1 MYHNTAVES
10 TAVESTAV
18 ESTAVESDRKA
29 GAGRP
34 RDPRI
39 DGAVLAAVRQLLV
52 EVGYPRLS
60 FELVARRA
68 GVTRPAIYR
77 RWPSKVHLV
86 HEAVFPEPGT
96 AVISDTGDFGA
107 DVGRLVRRNLVSYA
121 RPEARAALPGLLS
134 DLHGD
139 AELRHGVL
147 DGLENQVRAQFALL
161 VAGARQRGEVAP
173 DVDSDAL
180 LDVIVGAIF
189 HRVIA
194 RDSAADDFAEALAS
208 IVLDGVRRR

>member
-1 MYHNTAVES
+1 VSAS
-10 TAVESTAV
+10 
-18 ESTAVESDRKA
+18 
-29 GAGRP
+29 GRP

-39 DGAVLAAVRQLLV
+39 DRAVLDAVRHLLV

-96 AVISDTGDFGA
+96 VVVEDTGDFDG
-107 DVGRLVRRNLVSYA
+107 DLRRLVRRNLASYA

-139 AELRHGVL
+139 EVLRHSVL
-147 DGLENQVRAQFALL
+147 DGLESQVRAQFALL
-161 VAGARQRGEVAP
+161 VDRARDSRVVAR
-173 DVDSDAL
+173 DVDPDAL

-194 RDSAADDFAEALAS
+194 RDDTDEDFAETLADL
-208 IVLDGVRRR
+208 VLDGVRRRSP

>member
-1 MYHNTAVES
+1 MYHNTAVE
-10 TAVESTAV
+10 AVG
-18 ESTAVESDRKA
+18 RA

-39 DGAVLAAVRQLLV
+39 DGAVLEAVRQLLV

-86 HEAVFPEPGT
+86 HEAVFPEPDGP
-96 AVISDTGDFGA
+96 VIEDTGDFDA
-107 DVGRLVRRNLVSYA
+107 DLRRLVRRNLASYA

-139 AELRHGVL
+139 AGLRHSVL

-161 VAGARQRGEVAP
+161 VAGARQRGAVAP
-173 DVDSDAL
+173 AVDSDTL

-194 RDSAADDFAEALAS
+194 RDYSDPDFADTLAS
-208 IVLDGVRRR
+208 VVLDGVRSR